1 MQDDD
6 EIITKDSNGNVLK
19 DGDNVTVI
27 KDLPIK
33 GSSKSIKR
41 GTVVRGIRTTN
52 DPKEVEG
59 KVDGM
64 RGLVLKTE
72 FLRKVS

>member
-1 MQDDD
+1 MSDDD
-6 EIITKDSNGNVLK
+6 IEPTKDSNGNILN
-19 DGDNVTVI
+19 DGDSVTVI

-52 DPKEVEG
+52 DPREVEG

>member
-6 EIITKDSNGNVLK
+6 VIITKDSNGNVLN

-33 GSSKSIKR
+33 GSSKSVKR
-41 GTVVRGIRTTN
+41 GTIVRGIRTTN

-59 KVDGM
+59 KVEGM
-64 RGLVLKTE
+64 KGLVLKTE
-72 FLRKVS
+72 FLRKA